1 MLDIIIVNWNTG
13 RQLKE
18 AVHSIYKHHDDL
30 VSAIIIVDNHSTD
43 DSVAALESLGNPSC
57 DLRIIRN
64 SENRGFAAACN
75 QGSILA
81 RGEYLLFLNPDTA
94 LHERSLS
101 VPLNY
106 LEQKKN
112 ADIGIASIQL
122 FDQSGRIARSC
133 GRFPT
138 LKIFLAHCLGAN
150 RLAPF
155 IALNLF
161 REEWAHDHTDTVDHV
176 IGAFYLIRRSLFE
189 ALSGF
194 DERFFVYFEDMDL
207 SLRAHK
213 AGWRSVFLADAQAF
227 HSGGGSSRQVKAHR
241 LFYWLRSRL
250 FFAFKHFMPWQAWVL
265 LGVTVAVEPISRT
278 VFGLIR
284 GGAEEVRRTLIGFGM
299 LYRDLPG
306 ILRKVLG
313 IPEVGDEARASVD
326 RRLRTWRVGVE

>member
-1 MLDIIIVNWNTG
+1 MLDIIIVNWNAG

-43 DSVAALESLGNPSC
+43 DSVVAVGSLGSPPC
-57 DLRIIRN
+57 DLRIIHN

-75 QGSILA
+75 QGSVFA
-81 RGEYLLFLNPDTA
+81 RGEYLLFLNPDTV
-94 LHERSLS
+94 LHERSLR
-101 VPLNY
+101 VPLDY
-106 LEQKKN
+106 LEQQKN
-112 ADIGIASIQL
+112 TDIGIASIQL

-138 LKIFLAHCLGAN
+138 LQIFLAHCLGIN

-155 IALNLF
+155 MELNLF
-161 REEWAHDHTDTVDHV
+161 REEWAHDQTETVDHV
-176 IGAFYLIRRSLFE
+176 IGAFYLIRRSVFE
-189 ALSGF
+189 SLRGF

-207 SLRAHK
+207 SLRAYR
-213 AGWRSVFLADAQAF
+213 AGWRSVFLAEAQAF
-227 HSGGGSSRQVKAHR
+227 HGGGGTSGQVKAHR

-250 FFAFKHFMPWQAWVL
+250 FFAFKHFRPWQAWALVA
-265 LGVTVAVEPISRT
+265 VTVVVEPISRS
-278 VFGLIR
+278 VFGMLR
-284 GGAEEVRRTLIGFGM
+284 GGAEGVRRTLIGFGM

-313 IPEVGDEARASVD
+313 IPEVGDEARAAVD
-326 RRLRTWRVGVE
+326 RR

>member
-1 MLDIIIVNWNTG
+1 MLDIIIVNWNAG

-18 AVHSIYKHHDDL
+18 AVQSIYKCHDKRL
-30 VSAIIIVDNHSTD
+30 NSVIIVDNHSTD
-43 DSVAALESLGNPSC
+43 DSLAELGSLGDSPC
-57 DLRIIRN
+57 ELTIIRN
-64 SENRGFAAACN
+64 FENRGFAAACN
-75 QGSILA
+75 QGSVLA
-81 RGEYLLFLNPDTA
+81 RGEYLLFLNPDTV
-94 LHERSLS
+94 LYERSLR
-101 VPLNY
+101 VPLDY
-106 LEQKKN
+106 LEQQKN
-112 ADIGIASIQL
+112 TDIGIASIQL

-138 LKIFLAHCLGAN
+138 LQIFLAHCLGIN

-155 IALNLF
+155 IEMNLF

-176 IGAFYLIRRSLFE
+176 IGAFYLIRRSVFE
-189 ALSGF
+189 SLRGF

-213 AGWRSVFLADAQAF
+213 AGWHSVFLAEAQAF
-227 HSGGGSSRQVKAHR
+227 HGGGGSSGQVKAHR

-250 FFAFKHFMPWQAWVL
+250 FFAFKHFRPWQAWAL

-306 ILRKVLG
+306 VLRKVLG
-313 IPEVGDEARASVD
+313 IPEVGDEARAAVD
-326 RRLRTWRVGVE
+326 RR